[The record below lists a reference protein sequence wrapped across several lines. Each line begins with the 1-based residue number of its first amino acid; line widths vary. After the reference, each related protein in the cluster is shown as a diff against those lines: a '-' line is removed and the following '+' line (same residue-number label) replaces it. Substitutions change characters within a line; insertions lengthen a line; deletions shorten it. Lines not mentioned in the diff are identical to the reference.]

1 MSKVKVPCK
10 TVQFPESVRV
20 RLKKLRK
27 SEDTSPWRKRYREDL
42 DFHRFRPLTVK
53 KYYDAI
59 LKFFAYTWL
68 KPELITDDHIRDY
81 LRYVETELKWST
93 SYLMINYS
101 ALKFFFEFTFP
112 RDLKTLQI
120 YRLRHDHPLPEVLSQ
135 QEVRDII
142 ANVKDIRYRACL
154 ILIYTCGLRISEAL
168 KVKFADIN
176 AKQGL
181 LKILD
186 GKGGKNRVVPIPQ
199 NTIRILREMWQ
210 THRHGELLFPGYR
223 HAQKPTLRYY
233 GTTDKTFSSA
243 TVLKYFQD
251 SAEELGFRR
260 PLNLHTLR
268 HSYATHLLE
277 EGVPVRVVQEYLGHE
292 DVATTMVYLHLTS
305 KLCRESAKTIEELMG
320 DL

>member
-10 TVQFPESVRV
+10 TVQFPESVRD

-27 SEDTSPWRKRYREDL
+27 SESTSQWRKRYREDL
-42 DFHRFRPLTVK
+42 NFHRFRPLTVK

-112 RDLKTLQI
+112 RDFKTLQI
-120 YRLRHDHPLPEVLSQ
+120 YRLRQDHPLPEVLSQ

-168 KVKFADIN
+168 KVKFADID

-210 THRHGELLFPGYR
+210 THRHGELL
-223 HAQKPTLRYY
+223 
-233 GTTDKTFSSA
+233 
-243 TVLKYFQD
+243 
-251 SAEELGFRR
+251 
-260 PLNLHTLR
+260 
-268 HSYATHLLE
+268 
-277 EGVPVRVVQEYLGHE
+277 
-292 DVATTMVYLHLTS
+292 
-305 KLCRESAKTIEELMG
+305 
-320 DL
+320 